1 MFIDLLSEFLECK
14 KEEIIEDSENDID
27 CLQAYKY
34 NDKKYVV
41 GDDITVEKAIIQ
53 YMLNFIDT
61 QIIPNEKD
69 EVIFNENIE
78 KLELFNKNNRA
89 FIIASDGEE
98 HFYKDTYIYRIE

>member
-1 MFIDLLSEFLECK
+1 
-14 KEEIIEDSENDID
+14 
-27 CLQAYKY
+27 
-34 NDKKYVV
+34 
-41 GDDITVEKAIIQ
+41 
-53 YMLNFIDT
+53 MLNFIDT